1 MPMRRTAYATLLLS
15 FLVMVSALAGGA
27 RAEVGTD
34 CFSEDWNRRI
44 SGCTVI
50 IESNSATPAEKA
62 QAYAMRALALSIKG
76 QYDIA
81 IRDYDEAIRIAPDFA
96 VALNNRAWAYFKW
109 GQGLRG
115 MPDVERSLQ
124 LNPLSEHTWDTR
136 AHIRQTIGQFA
147 GAFSDYERA
156 VDLGGERMVKL
167 YQCGLT
173 EMGLYKGKIDGIYS
187 NDVREALRTCAFRK
201 DCDPLPGDEQC
212 RQATS

>member
-1 MPMRRTAYATLLLS
+1 MPMRRTACATLFLTVMLL
-15 FLVMVSALAGGA
+15 VAAMAGGA
-27 RAEVGTD
+27 RAEVATD

-44 SGCTVI
+44 AGCTVI
-50 IESNSATPAEKA
+50 IESNSATPAEKS

-76 QYDIA
+76 QYDVA

-109 GQGLRG
+109 GKGLRG

-173 EMGLYKGKIDGIYS
+173 EMGLYKGKIDGIYT
-187 NDVREALRTCAFRK
+187 NTVREALRLCAFRK